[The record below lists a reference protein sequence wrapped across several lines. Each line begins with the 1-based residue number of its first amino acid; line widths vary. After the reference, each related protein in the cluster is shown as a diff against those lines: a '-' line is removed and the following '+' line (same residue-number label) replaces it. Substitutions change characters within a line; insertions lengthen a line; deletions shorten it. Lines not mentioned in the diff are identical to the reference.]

1 MHRVDEL
8 LKRSLLQIDWRMNR
22 FKDLYTVVLIG
33 TVLLVYFSLGEI
45 AQHHNNM
52 LHSFTQLEPL
62 MDEFETSTEGH

>member
-33 TVLLVYFSLGEI
+33 TVLLICFSVGEI

-52 LHSFTQLEPL
+52 LLKPL
-62 MDEFETSTEGH
+62 MNEFETSAQGQ

>member
-1 MHRVDEL
+1 MSYSKGHCSKLIGECTD
-8 LKRSLLQIDWRMNR
+8 

>member
-33 TVLLVYFSLGEI
+33 TVLLICFSVGELLNI
-45 AQHHNNM
+45 TIICY
-52 LHSFTQLEPL
+52 LSHS
-62 MDEFETSTEGH
+62 